1 MNRIKSR
8 TYFIG
13 SFVAL
18 LFIFIVKELYTIQIV
33 KHDHFTFLAKNQQN
47 VSVEVEAQ
55 RGSIFDRNGKILA
68 FTRNEITFQIDKV
81 AFAKLKKYEKDSLFA
96 RLAHVFGKSKQHY
109 LSLINQSVRRNVVIE
124 KSVPLHK
131 SFLMSDFVNSALKR
145 EIDNSR
151 VYPNGTSAAH
161 LLGYLNK
168 DNFAENGIEK
178 EYNSILKGQN
188 GILVKKRNAK
198 QRILGIDEESSI
210 FPIKGNDI
218 VLTID
223 IDYQKILEKSM
234 KEGIDKF
241 GGNSAVGIIQNPE
254 TGEILALANLPTYDP
269 NSFNEFDANNLKNRA
284 VADVYEPGSVI
295 KSFTMAG
302 LLENGIINGN
312 EIINTENGVC
322 TINGAKFVDEHSYS
336 QLTSVE
342 ILQHS
347 SNVGMAKLSD
357 RIENGKFYKNMRDFG
372 FGIKSNVDLPSEISG
387 NLKTPD
393 DFSGVSKYYMAV
405 GYELLATPIQI
416 VTGYS
421 ALVNGGK
428 LLKPYILKEILG
440 NDGIKTKPEIIR
452 NVISEKTSTKLKKWL
467 VGVVD
472 DGTGKAAKVA
482 NLSIGGKTGTAKIL
496 VNKHYQSRNN
506 NTTFV
511 GFFPA
516 EKPKIV
522 CYIWVSSPKNQFF
535 GGTVAAPIFQDVVS
549 NLVTLFPEL
558 GSNKQQNTPQS
569 YQEMFAQS
577 QKSSGNLMR
586 TANVG
591 DDKKTT
597 FANENN
603 IRTLMPNLVGKSKKE
618 VVSILSPIGVNF
630 SFKGIG
636 TVKSQ
641 SVQPGTP
648 LKKGISIVLDC
659 NR

>member
-1 MNRIKSR
+1 
-8 TYFIG
+8 
-13 SFVAL
+13 
-18 LFIFIVKELYTIQIV
+18 
-33 KHDHFTFLAKNQQN
+33 
-47 VSVEVEAQ
+47 
-55 RGSIFDRNGKILA
+55 
-68 FTRNEITFQIDKV
+68 
-81 AFAKLKKYEKDSLFA
+81 
-96 RLAHVFGKSKQHY
+96 
-109 LSLINQSVRRNVVIE
+109 
-124 KSVPLHK
+124 
-131 SFLMSDFVNSALKR
+131 MSDFVNTALKR
-145 EIDNSR
+145 ETDNSR
-151 VYPNGTSAAH
+151 VYPNGSSAAH

-168 DNFAENGIEK
+168 GNFAENGIEK
-178 EYNSILKGQN
+178 EYNNILKGKN
-188 GILVKKRNAK
+188 GTLVKKRNAK
-198 QRILGIDEESSI
+198 QRILGIDKESSI

-223 IDYQKILEKSM
+223 IDYQKILEKSL

-269 NSFNEFDANNLKNRA
+269 NSFNGFDANNLKNRA

-312 EIINTENGVC
+312 EVIDTENGVC
-322 TINGAKFVDEHSYS
+322 TINGAKFVDEHPNS
-336 QLTSVE
+336 QLTSIE
-342 ILQHS
+342 ILQQS
-347 SNVGMAKLSD
+347 SNVGTVKLSD

-372 FGIKSNVDLPSEISG
+372 FGIKSKVDLPSEIPG
-387 NLKTPD
+387 NLKTLD

-405 GYELLATPIQI
+405 GYEFLATPIQI

-428 LLKPYILKEILG
+428 LLKPYLLKEIVG
-440 NDGIKTKPEIIR
+440 EDGIKTKPEIIR
-452 NVISEKTSTKLKKWL
+452 NVISEKTSTTLKKWL

-472 DGTGKAAKVA
+472 EGTAQTAKVA
-482 NLSIGGKTGTAKIL
+482 NLSVGGKTGTAKIL
-496 VNKHYQSRNN
+496 VNKHYQSKNN

-522 CYIWVSSPKNQFF
+522 CYIWVSSPKKQFF

-558 GSNKQQNTPQS
+558 GSNTQQNAAQS
-569 YQEMFAQS
+569 YQQIFAQS
-577 QKSSGNLMR
+577 QKSSGYLMK

-591 DDKKTT
+591 DDKKTNFT
-597 FANENN
+597 TENH
-603 IRTLMPNLVGKSKKE
+603 IKTVMPNLVGKSKKE

-630 SFKGIG
+630 IFKGVG
-636 TVKSQ
+636 TIKSQ
-641 SVQPGTP
+641 SLLPGTP
-648 LKKGISIVLDC
+648 LKKGISITLDC